1 MMKCGGGARLVKRR
15 TLRGDT
21 IDLHVIREAT
31 KLIWEHGAL
40 DLKMDTIAVRSNISR
55 ATLYY
60 RFGSRSRLILF
71 TRHSI
76 VVELLRHANCAAQ
89 GASMM
94 GLPDK
99 ESEMT

>member
-1 MMKCGGGARLVKRR
+1 MVGRR
-15 TLRGDT
+15 HIRGDS

-31 KLIWEHGAL
+31 RSIWSDGAL
-40 DLKMDTIAVRSNISR
+40 RFKMDELATLSNLSR

-76 VVELLRHANCAAQ
+76 MVELLCRANDIVLTAPIA
-89 GASMM
+89 
-94 GLPDK
+94 
-99 ESEMT
+99 ESTD

>member
-1 MMKCGGGARLVKRR
+1 MRGTKAI
-15 TLRGDT
+15 RGDA

-31 KLIWEHGAL
+31 QLIWEHGAL
-40 DLKMDTIAVRSNISR
+40 DHTMDRIAGRSNLGR

-76 VVELLRHANCAAQ
+76 VVELLRHTNRAI
-89 GASMM
+89 
-94 GLPDK
+94 
-99 ESEMT
+99 

>member
-1 MMKCGGGARLVKRR
+1 MGRR
-15 TLRGDT
+15 NIRGDV

-31 KLIWEHGAL
+31 KLIWRDGVHH
-40 DLKMDTIAVRSNISR
+40 LKMDEIATRSNLSR

-76 VVELLRHANCAAQ
+76 MVELLHHANNMVSTAPKRSQ
-89 GASMM
+89 RLKEDGA
-94 GLPDK
+94 K
-99 ESEMT
+99 